1 MMLSNLNC
9 LKTNDSIIRVAL
21 MKILSKAY
29 EGDPETKI
37 IEELGLKHGEAR
49 VDIAIVNGVIHGY
62 ELKSDL
68 DTLIRLPN
76 QMRIYNS
83 VLDQITLVVSKNH
96 LHEAIKLIP
105 DWWGIIIA
113 KMIDSNGD
121 IKFCTIR
128 KPEENHF
135 KDSLSIA
142 KLLWRKEA
150 LNILEKINQANGVR
164 SKSRLVIY
172 ERLVAILDQKTLGDE
187 VRRCL
192 CTRIDWR
199 SDLQCKPSDD

>member
-9 LKTNDSIIRVAL
+9 LKTNDSIIRIAL
-21 MKILSKAY
+21 MKILSKDH
-29 EGDPETKI
+29 EGDSETKI

-49 VDIAIVNGVIHGY
+49 VDIVVVNGIIHGY

-76 QMRIYNS
+76 QIRIYNS
-83 VLDQITLVVSKNH
+83 VLDQITLVVSKDH

-142 KLLWRKEA
+142 KLLWREEA
-150 LNILEKINQANGVR
+150 LNILEKINQAHGVR
-164 SKSRLVIY
+164 SKSRQVIY

-187 VRRCL
+187 VRKCL

-199 SDLQCKPSDD
+199 SDL

>member
-1 MMLSNLNC
+1 MMMLSNLNF
-9 LKTNDSIIRVAL
+9 LKTNDNIIRIAL
-21 MKILSKAY
+21 MKILSKDH
-29 EGDPETKI
+29 EGDSETKI

-49 VDIAIVNGVIHGY
+49 VDIAVVNGVIHGY

-83 VLDQITLVVSKNH
+83 VLDQITLVVSKDH

-113 KMIDSNGD
+113 KMIDSNGN

-128 KPEENHF
+128 KPEENPF

-142 KLLWRKEA
+142 KLLWRTEA
-150 LNILEKINQANGVR
+150 LNILKRRDQAHGVR
-164 SKSRLVIY
+164 SKSRQAIY
-172 ERLVAILDQKTLGDE
+172 ERLVTILDQKALGNE
-187 VRRCL
+187 VRTCL
-192 CTRIDWR
+192 RTRTNWR
-199 SDLQCKPSDD
+199 SDQ

>member
-1 MMLSNLNC
+1 MLSNLNC
-9 LKTNDSIIRVAL
+9 LKTNDSIIRIAL
-21 MKILSKAY
+21 MKILSKDH
-29 EGDPETKI
+29 EGDSETKI
-37 IEELGLKHGEAR
+37 IPELGLKHGEAR
-49 VDIAIVNGVIHGY
+49 VDIAVVNGIIHGY

-76 QMRIYNS
+76 QMKIYNS
-83 VLDQITLVVSKNH
+83 ILDQITLVVSKDH

-113 KMIDSNGD
+113 KMIESNGG

-128 KPEENHF
+128 KPEKNHF

-142 KLLWRKEA
+142 KLLWRAEA
-150 LNILEKINQANGVR
+150 LNILERINQANGVR
-164 SKSRLVIY
+164 SKSRQVIY
-172 ERLVAILDQKTLGDE
+172 ERLVTILDQKTLGDE

-192 CTRIDWR
+192 RTRINWR
-199 SDLQCKPSDD
+199 PAI